1 MDNYQES
8 VKSLIIDDNV
18 LEAIDLF
25 YHEEEHSEII
35 NELILLKSSLI
46 SLNKKARAGILSF
59 EEESRVLNKIK
70 FDLLSLVS
78 KAKVREREPVE
89 NDEKNTFSFDNAMLD
104 SAIEKLTAEQFKVL
118 NFINKIKKVRISGC
132 AGSGKTLVAAEKAV
146 RLSKSGSSVIVLCH
160 NPNLASKIKNL
171 VLGSNVF
178 VISFGQLIQ
187 NLNEYESIH
196 QIRWN
201 KYYEPLQEE
210 LDNALK
216 IIESKNMRFDAVI
229 VDEAQDFREDWW
241 FVVDALLRKE
251 KEQILYIFHDDNQ
264 ALLPYRS
271 VYPIEEPIVD
281 LSKNCRNGGKIY
293 EFIKSNFHY
302 QAPETSIEMKDL
314 GKVKLFVYSDHST
327 IINKVFSAIH
337 WMKNKEK
344 IEKPVLLLAGD
355 LDINNWEFGTVNHF
369 IPIGMGW
376 KKELIDKFRVL
387 GFNNNNEIIDKLKT
401 VSDDVFPNNEDIELI
416 KGIATEEYKKIHMN
430 HILSKIGTQI
440 ANASNI
446 KWVEEDGKAVL
457 DLKMDDT
464 AIMKYFLLKFLAYDD
479 WSGGLKKYITLHF
492 SEKMDNESDNI
503 PVFETSSFKGLEAD
517 GILIVSKG
525 QSYSH
530 LNELYV
536 ASSRAKKVLA
546 IVIDRANENFNLL

>member
-8 VKSLIIDDNV
+8 VKSLIVDDNV
-18 LEAIDLF
+18 LEAIELF

-35 NELILLKSSLI
+35 NEIIILKSNLI
-46 SLNKKARAGILSF
+46 SLNKKSRAGILSF
-59 EEESRVLNKIK
+59 EEENRVLNKIK
-70 FDLLSLVS
+70 FDLLNLVS

-89 NDEKNTFSFDNAMLD
+89 HSEKNTFSFDNAMLD
-104 SAIEKLTAEQFKVL
+104 SAIEKLTSEQFKVL
-118 NFINKIKKVRISGC
+118 NFINKMKKVRISGC

-146 RLSKSGSSVIVLCH
+146 RLSKSGSSVIILCH
-160 NPNLASKIKNL
+160 NPNLAGKIKNL

-196 QIRWN
+196 QFRWN

-216 IIESKNMRFDAVI
+216 IIESKNMQFDAVI

-241 FVVDALLRKE
+241 YVVDALLSKG

-314 GKVKLFVYSDHST
+314 GKVKLFVYSDHTTLKS
-327 IINKVFSAIH
+327 KVFSAIH

-344 IEKPVLLLAGD
+344 IDKPVVLLAGD
-355 LDINNWEFGTVNHF
+355 LDINNWEFGTVHHS
-369 IPIGMGW
+369 IPIGVGW
-376 KKELIDKFRVL
+376 KKELIDKFRWL
-387 GFNNNNEIIDKLKT
+387 GFNNEFIDQLKT
-401 VSDDVFPNNEDIELI
+401 VSDDVLPNSKDIAWI
-416 KGIATEEYKKIHMN
+416 QDIASEEYKKIHMN
-430 HILSKIGTQI
+430 HILSKIGVQI
-440 ANASNI
+440 ANTNNV
-446 KWVEEDGKAVL
+446 KWMEEEGKATL
-457 DLKMDDT
+457 DLKMEDT
-464 AIMKYFLLKFLAYDD
+464 AVMKYFLLKFLAHHD
-479 WSGGLKKYITLHF
+479 WSGGLEKYLSLHF
-492 SEKMDNESDNI
+492 SEKIDDESDTI

-517 GILIVSKG
+517 GIVIVSKG
-525 QSYSH
+525 QSFSH

-546 IVIDRANENFNLL
+546 IVIDRANENFNLP

>member
-8 VKSLIIDDNV
+8 VKSLIVDDNV
-18 LEAIDLF
+18 LEAIELF

-35 NELILLKSSLI
+35 NEIIILKSNLI
-46 SLNKKARAGILSF
+46 SLNKKSRAGILSF
-59 EEESRVLNKIK
+59 EEENRVLNKIK
-70 FDLLSLVS
+70 FDLLNLVS

-89 NDEKNTFSFDNAMLD
+89 HSEKNTFSFDNAMLD
-104 SAIEKLTAEQFKVL
+104 SAIEKLTSEQFKVL
-118 NFINKIKKVRISGC
+118 NFINKMKKVRISGC

-146 RLSKSGSSVIVLCH
+146 RLSKSGSSVIILCH
-160 NPNLASKIKNL
+160 NPNLAGKIKNL

-201 KYYEPLQEE
+201 KYYEPLQED

-216 IIESKNMRFDAVI
+216 IIESKNMQFDAVI

-241 FVVDALLRKE
+241 FVVEALLSKG

-314 GKVKLFVYSDHST
+314 GKVKLFIYAEHNAIKS
-327 IINKVFSAIH
+327 KVFSAIH

-344 IEKPVLLLAGD
+344 IDKPVVLLAGD
-355 LDINNWEFGTVNHF
+355 LDINNWEFGTVHQS

-376 KKELIDKFRVL
+376 KKELVDKFMLL
-387 GFNNNNEIIDKLKT
+387 GFNNEIIDKLKNL
-401 VSDDVFPNNEDIELI
+401 SNEELPTNRDIELMQS
-416 KGIATEEYKKIHMN
+416 IASEEFKKIHMN
-430 HILSKIGTQI
+430 HILSKIGVQI
-440 ANASNI
+440 ANSDNV
-446 KWVEEDGKAVL
+446 KWIDKEVKAAL
-457 DLKMDDT
+457 DLKMED
-464 AIMKYFLLKFLAYDD
+464 AAVMKYFLLKFLSHAD
-479 WSGGLKKYITLHF
+479 WSSGLEKHITLHF
-492 SEKMDNESDNI
+492 SEKMDAESDTI

-525 QSYSH
+525 QSFSH

-546 IVIDRANENFNLL
+546 IVIDRANENFNLP